1 MEDCDSP
8 ASMQSIFHVR
18 ASELYPKRELVKD
31 HEHLTVPFTTL
42 CGEGIEY
49 LGCTADG
56 ILALSNYRLYHEH
69 SGSSDYS
76 NIPLG
81 LIEAIEIKDIIYLHV
96 SCKDAKVCR

>member
-8 ASMQSIFHVR
+8 ASMQSIVHVK
-18 ASELYPKRELVKD
+18 ASEIYPKPDLVKD

-49 LGCTADG
+49 LGYTADG
-56 ILALSNYRLYHEH
+56 VLTLSNYRLYHKLNDN
-69 SGSSDYS
+69 SDYS

-81 LIEAIEIKDIIYLHV
+81 LIEAIDVKDILYLHI
-96 SCKDAKVCR
+96 SCKDAKICR